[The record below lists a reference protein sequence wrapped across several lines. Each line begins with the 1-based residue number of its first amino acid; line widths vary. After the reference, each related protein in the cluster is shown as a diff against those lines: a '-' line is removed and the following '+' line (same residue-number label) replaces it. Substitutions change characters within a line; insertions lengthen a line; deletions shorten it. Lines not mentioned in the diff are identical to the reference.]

1 MWQIISTYP
10 IEQFLAFVA
19 GGLVVN
25 FTPGQDIF
33 FATACG
39 IQGGPRVGAMAGIG
53 VGVGVLWHVALAAL
67 GLSALIAAH
76 PEMLVVITYIG
87 AAYLLYLARKSWSS
101 TGGMQAGRG
110 VQTYGRAF
118 RRGVLSNVLNP
129 KPVLFILAFLPQ
141 FVDPGLGPVWMQI
154 VLLGLVF
161 GFTGTI
167 VTAGFG
173 YLAGLAGQ
181 VIGARMGVVNKVA
194 AVLFAG
200 LAARLIWVD

>member
-1 MWQIISTYP
+1 MWTIITTYP

-39 IQGGPRVGAMAGIG
+39 IQGGPRVGVMAGVG

-76 PEMLVVITYIG
+76 PEMLFVIKYTG
-87 AAYLLYLARKSWSS
+87 AGYLLFLAWKSWCS
-101 TGGMQAGRG
+101 TGGMQAGTG

-118 RRGVLSNVLNP
+118 RRGILSNVLNP

-141 FVDPGLGPVWMQI
+141 FVDPTLGPVWMQI
-154 VLLGLVF
+154 VMLGLVF

-173 YLAGLAGQ
+173 YLAGHAGH
-181 VIGARMGVVNKVA
+181 VIGARMGAVNKVA
-194 AVLFAG
+194 AILFAG

>member
-1 MWQIISTYP
+1 MWNIISHYP

-25 FTPGQDIF
+25 FSPGQDIF

-39 IQGGPRVGAMAGIG
+39 IQGGPRVGAAAGIG
-53 VGVGVLWHVALAAL
+53 AGTGVLWHVGLAAL

-76 PEMLVVITYIG
+76 PEMLMAIKYIG
-87 AAYLLYLARKSWSS
+87 AGYLLYLAWKSWRS

-110 VQTYGRAF
+110 VRTEWSAF
-118 RRGVLSNVLNP
+118 RRGILSNVLNP

-141 FVDPGLGPVWMQI
+141 FVDPALGPVWMQI

-161 GFTGTI
+161 SFTGTI

-173 YLAGLAGQ
+173 YLAGHAGQ

-200 LAARLIWVD
+200 LAARLILVD

>member
-1 MWQIISTYP
+1 MWNILSSYP

-39 IQGGPRVGAMAGIG
+39 IQGGPRVGAVAGIG
-53 VGVGVLWHVALAAL
+53 VGVGVLWHVGLAAL

-76 PEMLVVITYIG
+76 PEMLVLIKYIG
-87 AAYLLYLARKSWSS
+87 AGYLLYLAWKSWRS

-110 VQTYGRAF
+110 AQTYRAAF
-118 RRGVLSNVLNP
+118 QRGILSNVLNP

-141 FVDPGLGPVWMQI
+141 FVDPALGPVWMQI
-154 VLLGLVF
+154 VILGLVF
-161 GFTGTI
+161 GLTGTI

-173 YLAGLAGQ
+173 FLAGHAGQ
-181 VIGARMGVVNKVA
+181 VIGTRIGVVNKVA
-194 AVLFAG
+194 AILFAG
-200 LAARLIWVD
+200 LAARLILVD

>member
-1 MWQIISTYP
+1 MWDIIANYP
-10 IEQFLAFVA
+10 IEHFLAFVA

-39 IQGGPRVGAMAGIG
+39 IQGGPRVGAIAGIG

-76 PEMLVVITYIG
+76 PEMLTAIKYLG
-87 AAYLLYLARKSWSS
+87 ALYLLYLAWNAWRS

-110 VQTYGRAF
+110 ARTYLGAF
-118 RRGVLSNVLNP
+118 RRGILSNVLNP

-141 FVDPGLGPVWMQI
+141 FVDPALGPVWMQI
-154 VLLGLVF
+154 ILLGLVF
-161 GFTGTI
+161 SLTGTI

-173 YLAGLAGQ
+173 YLAGHAGQ

>member
-1 MWQIISTYP
+1 MWQIISNYP
-10 IEQFLAFVA
+10 IEQLLGFVA

-39 IQGGPRVGAMAGIG
+39 IQGGPRVGAVAGLG

-67 GLSALIAAH
+67 GLSALIAAN
-76 PEMLVVITYIG
+76 PQMLQTITYIG
-87 AAYLLYLARKSWSS
+87 AGYLLYLAWKSWNSA
-101 TGGMQAGRG
+101 GGMQAGSG
-110 VQTYGRAF
+110 VHTYGRAF
-118 RRGVLSNVLNP
+118 RRGILSNILNP

-141 FVDPGLGPVWMQI
+141 FVDSALGPVWMQI

-161 GFTGTI
+161 SFTGTI

-173 YLAGLAGQ
+173 YLAGHAGR